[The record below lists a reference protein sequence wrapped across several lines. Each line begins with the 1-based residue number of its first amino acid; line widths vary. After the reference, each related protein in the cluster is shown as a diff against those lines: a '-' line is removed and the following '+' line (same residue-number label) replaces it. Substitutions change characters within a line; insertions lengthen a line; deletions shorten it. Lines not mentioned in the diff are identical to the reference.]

1 MLVGG
6 TGTVFYLHVWWFV
19 GEFFRCVRMTKGF
32 VVKSSSFVIKAER
45 SLFSFSH
52 CLRSLGSLRSHLA
65 DDRSKLRAMVI
76 PSTAL
81 RRCAATSLRG
91 RLPRRLNTDTSRPHN
106 HRATIVGAYS
116 YASQTSSFHS
126 GGTSH
131 PSGSTIAD
139 SASAYQAAAAAAA
152 AMALIA
158 ASGGL
163 TLSSSSATRN
173 EAPDAHQNL
182 AEPHPGAHPMPSKA
196 GTDNICDGAPSLEEM
211 PVYRSTQV
219 AKNDGSDGR
228 PIWMSY
234 GGVVYDVTG
243 FISNHPGGSEK
254 ILLASGGVS
263 LPVAFCIVT
272 FCYMQLVMYCI

>member
-1 MLVGG
+1 MRQNDQGNSSSSL
-6 TGTVFYLHVWWFV
+6 
-19 GEFFRCVRMTKGF
+19 
-32 VVKSSSFVIKAER
+32 KSSSFVIIKGRGQGRGQAR

-52 CLRSLGSLRSHLA
+52 CLRSLGSLRSYLA

-91 RLPRRLNTDTSRPHN
+91 RLPRRLNTDASRPHN

-139 SASAYQAAAAAAA
+139 SASAYQTAAAA

-243 FISNHPGGSEK
+243 FIANHPGGSEK

-272 FCYMQLVMYCI
+272 FCYMQLVIYCI